1 MKNLV
6 TNSEFNYNP
15 IIADTS
21 FPLQTATV
29 AVKANQGVLLA
40 GSVLGKTDTGE
51 VVFVGGATAA
61 TAEFIL
67 TDDLDTETTDATVN
81 AVVYVSGAFIRS
93 NLVVDGAGTID
104 DHEADLKKNGLY
116 LKAVQ

>member
-1 MKNLV
+1 MANLV

-29 AVKANQGVLLA
+29 AVKANQDVLLA
-40 GSVLGKTDTGE
+40 GSVLGKSATGDILL
-51 VVFVGGATAA
+51 VGGTTAA
-61 TAEFIL
+61 EAEFIL
-67 TDDLDTETTDATVN
+67 ADDLDTTTTDATVN

-93 NLVVDGAGTID
+93 NLVIDGAGSID

-116 LKAVQ
+116 LKAVL